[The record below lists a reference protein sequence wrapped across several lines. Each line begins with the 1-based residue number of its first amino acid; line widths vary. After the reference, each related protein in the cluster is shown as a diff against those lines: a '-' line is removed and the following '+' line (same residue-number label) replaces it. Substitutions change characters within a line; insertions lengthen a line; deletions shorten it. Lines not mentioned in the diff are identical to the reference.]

1 MTFPCTCKNV
11 HQYNKYS
18 STSYY
23 TVKNKSLSSPISN
36 NEIMENL
43 RCDIHH
49 HETCWPPVL
58 LKLHCTHCTFY
69 PVFHFRNLPYSWV
82 NVQQCEGTGP
92 NGQAEL
98 STVVDQV
105 ALTEEISQHDRDV
118 NCFWIL
124 LIIGTLGSYDKD
136 SYTLKTK
143 TKHFPH
149 DFCLELNSA
158 MTCHA
163 KDEVSLIEN
172 VNLCTLH
179 TVLIHS
185 TASLVLSILTA

>member
-1 MTFPCTCKNV
+1 MTFTTMKHAGHLCFWNCIV
-11 HQYNKYS
+11 
-18 STSYY
+18 
-23 TVKNKSLSSPISN
+23 
-36 NEIMENL
+36 
-43 RCDIHH
+43 
-49 HETCWPPVL
+49 
-58 LKLHCTHCTFY
+58 HCTFY

-163 KDEVSLIEN
+163 EYEVSLIEN